1 MAVVKNLNTDYII
14 STAGNSLSNITL
26 TTNTVFVQGNLVV
39 GGNSSAVT
47 KTDLAITDNII
58 TLNKG
63 ETGSGVTL
71 GLAGIS
77 VDRGLSANVSI
88 EWNEGIGKWTLTN
101 DGSTFQAISTGSISS
116 ATTPQ
121 VYALVL

>member
-14 STAGNSLSNITL
+14 STAANTLSNITL
-26 TTNTVFVQGNLVV
+26 TTNTVYVQGNLVV
-39 GGNSSAVT
+39 GGNSSVVT
-47 KTDLAITDNII
+47 KTDLAVTDNII
-58 TLNKG
+58 TLNAG

-71 GLAGIS
+71 GLAGIN

-88 EWNEGIGKWTLTN
+88 EWNESLGKWTLTN
-101 DGSTFQAISTGSISS
+101 DGATFQAIQTGSTS
-116 ATTPQ
+116 AVTSPV